1 MLSMPIYVL
10 DTDHL
15 TLIQLAEPRVS
26 VRYLYEP
33 KENMAV
39 SIASYEEQVR
49 GRLAYLS
56 QARTPE
62 RQVRA
67 YAWLRETQEFY
78 CSIRILDF
86 SAEAQR
92 IYQDLRVKHRRA
104 GAMDLRI
111 AATALA
117 YNLTL
122 VTRNT
127 QDFISITNLRL
138 DNWA

>member
-1 MLSMPIYVL
+1 MSLYVL

-26 VRYLYEP
+26 ARYLYEP
-33 KENMAV
+33 KENIAV
-39 SIASYEEQVR
+39 SIASFEEQVR

-56 QARTPE
+56 QARVPA
-62 RQVRA
+62 RQIRG

-86 SAEAQR
+86 SDEAQR
-92 IYQDLRVKHRRA
+92 IYQELRVKHRRA

-117 YNLTL
+117 HNATL

-127 QDFISITNLRL
+127 QDFIAITKLRL

>member
-1 MLSMPIYVL
+1 MALYIL
-10 DTDHL
+10 DSDHL

-26 VRYLYEP
+26 ARYLYEP
-33 KENMAV
+33 KESIAV
-39 SIASYEEQVR
+39 SIVSFEEQVR

-56 QARTPE
+56 QARAPE
-62 RQVRA
+62 RQVRG

-86 SAEAQR
+86 SSEAQQ
-92 IYQDLRVKHRRA
+92 IYQDLRAKHRRA

-117 YNLTL
+117 YDLTL

-127 QDFISITNLRL
+127 QDFISINNLRL